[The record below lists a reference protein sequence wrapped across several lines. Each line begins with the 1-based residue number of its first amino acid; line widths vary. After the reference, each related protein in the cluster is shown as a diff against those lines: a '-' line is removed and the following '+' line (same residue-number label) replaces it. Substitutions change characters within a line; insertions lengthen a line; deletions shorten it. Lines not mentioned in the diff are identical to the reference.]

1 MHARRQPQPGDLYA
15 ACDDAGRWSLVLR
28 FQAFEDAARGL
39 ATLTDDSGAVY
50 AIPIDRL
57 TPLRTVDPSADVDPA
72 ARLDD
77 RLYRNRS
84 RITAP
89 QRARRKL
96 TDTQRRTI
104 FALARNRGLDID
116 DVRGMTPQR
125 SISKLTVHEAG
136 QLIERLKGKAV
147 GT

>member
-1 MHARRQPQPGDLYA
+1 LIPPRGWTI
-15 ACDDAGRWSLVLR
+15 ACN
-28 FQAFEDAARGL
+28 
-39 ATLTDDSGAVY
+39 
-50 AIPIDRL
+50 
-57 TPLRTVDPSADVDPA
+57 
-72 ARLDD
+72 
-77 RLYRNRS
+77 RNRS